1 MFDIQQRGSTAWR
14 EVLGGLTT
22 FMAMSY
28 IIFVQVHVLAGP
40 AVGMDAGGVI
50 MATCIA
56 AAFGSMLM
64 GLLANYPIGLAPGM
78 GENFFFAFTLIPA
91 MAAWATGVVEWKI
104 AMALTATTGLV
115 FLLLSFVGFRSYLL
129 NSIPASLTGGIAAG
143 IGLFVALLGFT
154 NGNLISAGGGL
165 IEFAGFVTG
174 QGEAAALNTVGLL
187 TLGGLLVTMVLWAL
201 RVPGAVLIAILVNA
215 AAAMALGLLDVPTSA
230 AAWPGGLG
238 KTAGGAVEGFV
249 GLGRALTSEHVVEML
264 ILLLVLLMMDVFDT
278 VGTLVGLASQAGLM
292 VEGKLPR
299 AERALGADA
308 LATVAGAGLG
318 TTTVTA
324 YIESVTGVAVG
335 ARTGLAAIVA
345 GVCFLLAMFFQP
357 IIALIG
363 GGVMVGGAAKNPMI
377 APAMIFVGAM
387 MLRAI
392 RTIDWDDVTEFLPA
406 FLAMLVMPLTMSI
419 SHGIAAGFVG
429 YALGKLLTGRGRAV
443 SAMVYGVAGAFVIR
457 YALWIAFQLE
467 LVGL

>member
-1 MFDIQQRGSTAWR
+1 MFDIQQRGSTVWR

-50 MATCIA
+50 MATCLA
-56 AAFGSMLM
+56 AAVGSVLM
-64 GLLANYPIGLAPGM
+64 GLMANYPIGLAPGM

-91 MAAWATGVVEWKI
+91 MAGWATGVVEWKI
-104 AMALTATTGLV
+104 ALALTATTGLV

-129 NSIPASLTGGIAAG
+129 NSIPKSLSGGIAAG
-143 IGLFVALLGFT
+143 IGLFVSLLGFS

-174 QGEAAALNTVGLL
+174 QGQAAALNVVGLL
-187 TLGGLLVTMVLWAL
+187 TLGGLLVTLVLWAL
-201 RVPGAVLIAILVNA
+201 RVPGSVLIAILVNA
-215 AAAMALGLLDVPTSA
+215 AAAMALGLVPLPETA
-230 AAWPGGLG
+230 AGLPSGLG
-238 KTAGGAVEGFV
+238 QTAGGAIEGFV
-249 GLGRALTSEHVVEML
+249 GLGRVLASEHVVEML

-278 VGTLVGLASQAGLM
+278 VGTLVGVSSQAGLM
-292 VEGKLPR
+292 VDDKLPR

-345 GVCFLLAMFFQP
+345 GACFVLAMFFQP

-363 GGVMVGGAAKNPMI
+363 GGVMVDGAARNPMI

-387 MLRAI
+387 MLQSI
-392 RTIDWDDVTEFLPA
+392 RKIDWDDVTEYLPA
-406 FLAMLVMPLTMSI
+406 FLSLVVMPLTMSI
-419 SHGIAAGFVG
+419 SHGIAAGFVA
-429 YALGKLLTGRGRAV
+429 YALGKLLTGRGRSV
-443 SAMVYGVAGAFVIR
+443 SAMVFVVAGAFVIR
-457 YALWIAFQLE
+457 YGLWVAFRLGMIV
-467 LVGL
+467 L